1 METGRFRGGDWL
13 IKGTEVAKGSN
24 EFVSFRVIGAQCIQD
39 RRTVENVSAT
49 KGNYKLR

>member
-1 METGRFRGGDWL
+1 LVD
-13 IKGTEVAKGSN
+13 KGTEVAIGPN

-39 RRTVENVSAT
+39 RRTVENVSAP